1 MTTRDILRRAR
12 RSLAQAKVRTIL
24 TSLAIAVGAFTV
36 TLALAAGEGGRQY
49 TEEMMKTSG
58 DSQSLSVYP
67 KITKPNDT
75 KLTEYGATDD
85 SSAQK
90 GTLNNTDI
98 EKIKKVAGVGDV
110 VPMFNIQPRYVTRGD
125 NFKKFVA
132 PVNVKVD
139 RTEMKLA
146 AGSLKDNQIP
156 TGGISIS
163 EELLP
168 SFGFANA
175 ESAIGQSLIINLSK
189 LKPSGEYADESI
201 NKILKIVAV
210 DHSTDATLYYQPSLN
225 ISIDDGKELYGY
237 QMNGSSG
244 DKYDGVMVELKSGVD
259 VKTAQAA
266 IASKNYEVYSLQDI
280 RETLLQM
287 VNIAQWGMVA
297 FGALA
302 ILASI
307 FGIINTQYISVLERT
322 QQIGLMKALGA
333 RKKDIARLFRYEA
346 AWVGFLGGVSGTVLA
361 LLVGFANPLI
371 AEKLGLEK
379 TVDLLVFNPIT
390 SVVLIVIMMTIAVSA
405 GYFPSRKA
413 AKLNPIEALRTE

>member
-58 DSQSLSVYP
+58 DAYSLSIYP
-67 KITKPNDT
+67 KAETKDSS
-75 KLTEYGATDD
+75 KLSEYGVDKK
-85 SSAQK
+85 SSSV
-90 GTLNNTDI
+90 GTLNKNDI
-98 EKIKKVAGVGDV
+98 EKIKALDGVVSV
-110 VPMFNIQPRYVTRGD
+110 VPVRGVQPRYVTRGAGY
-125 NFKKFVA
+125 KKYVA
-132 PVNVKVD
+132 PVNIKFD
-139 RTEMKLA
+139 RTEMELA
-146 AGSLKDNQIP
+146 AGALDDNKVP
-156 TGGISIS
+156 VGGVVIS
-163 EELLP
+163 EDLLP
-168 SFGFANA
+168 SFGFSDAK
-175 ESAIGQSLIINLSK
+175 STIGQSIAINIPK
-189 LKPSGEYADESI
+189 IMASGEMSEESI
-201 NKILKIVAV
+201 DKLFKIVAV
-210 DHSTDATLYYQPSLN
+210 DHKTDANLYYQPALS
-225 ISIDDGKELYGY
+225 ISDSDGESIYNY
-237 QMNGSSG
+237 QMSSRLNDEYSVLVAELEKGS
-244 DKYDGVMVELKSGVD
+244 D
-259 VKTAQAA
+259 VKMIQSS
-266 IASKNYEVYSLQDI
+266 IASKGYEVYSLQDI

-346 AWVGFLGGVSGTVLA
+346 AWVGFLGGMAGTVLA
-361 LLVGFANPLI
+361 LLVGFANPFI
-371 AEKLGLEK
+371 AEMLRLEK
-379 TVDLLVFNPIT
+379 SVELLVFNPFTSIILIIT
-390 SVVLIVIMMTIAVSA
+390 MMTIAICA

>member
-12 RSLAQAKVRTIL
+12 RSLAQAKVRTVL

-67 KITKPNDT
+67 KIVESKDKN
-75 KLTEYGATDD
+75 LTEYGVADG
-85 SSAQK
+85 SSTQK
-90 GTLNNTDI
+90 DTLSNTDI
-98 EKIKKVAGVGDV
+98 EKIRTVAGVDKV
-110 VPMFNIQPRYVTRGD
+110 VPMYNIQTRYVTRGD
-125 NFKKFVA
+125 NYKKYVA
-132 PVNVKVD
+132 PVNAKVD

-146 AGSLKDNQIP
+146 AGSLADNQIP
-156 TGGISIS
+156 IGGMVIS
-163 EELLP
+163 EELLS
-168 SFGFANA
+168 SFGFTNA
-175 ESAIGQSLIINLSK
+175 ENAIGQSLTVNVPKIQAN
-189 LKPSGEYADESI
+189 GEYADESI
-201 NKILKIVAV
+201 NKSLKIVAV
-210 DHSTDATLYYQPSLN
+210 DHSTDSTLYYQPALN
-225 ISIDDGKELYGY
+225 ISVDDSKELYEY
-237 QMNGSSG
+237 QMNSNVG
-244 DKYDGVMVELKSGVD
+244 DKYDGVVVELKNGMD
-259 VKTAQAA
+259 VKTVQAA
-266 IASKNYEVYSLQDI
+266 ITSKNYQVYSLQDI

-333 RKKDIARLFRYEA
+333 RKRDIARLFRYEA
-346 AWVGFLGGVSGTVLA
+346 AWVGFLGGLSGTILA

-371 AEKLGLEK
+371 SEKLGLEK
-379 TVDLLVFNPIT
+379 SVNLLVFNPIT
-390 SVVLIVIMMTIAVSA
+390 SIVLIGIMMAIAISA

>member
-58 DSQSLSVYP
+58 DAYSLSIYP
-67 KITKPNDT
+67 KIETKDT
-75 KLTEYGATDD
+75 SKLSEYDVSDNSVST
-85 SSAQK
+85 
-90 GTLNNTDI
+90 GTLNKNDI
-98 EKIKKVAGVGDV
+98 EKIKALDGVVSV
-110 VPMFNIQPRYVTRGD
+110 VPVHDIQSRYVTRGD
-125 NFKKFVA
+125 GYKKYVA
-132 PVNVKVD
+132 PVKVKFD

-146 AGSLKDNQIP
+146 AGALSENKVP
-156 TGGISIS
+156 VGGVVIS
-163 EELLP
+163 EDLLS
-168 SFGFANA
+168 SFGFNDAKNTIDQ
-175 ESAIGQSLIINLSK
+175 SIAINIPKITIDGQMSEETI
-189 LKPSGEYADESI
+189 DRVF
-201 NKILKIVAV
+201 KIVAV
-210 DHSTDATLYYQPSLN
+210 DHKTDANLYYQPALS
-225 ISIDDGKELYGY
+225 ISNEDGEAIYSYQISGRPNDKYSVLVAELKKGSDVQIIQQSITDKGY
-237 QMNGSSG
+237 Q
-244 DKYDGVMVELKSGVD
+244 
-259 VKTAQAA
+259 
-266 IASKNYEVYSLQDI
+266 VYSLQDI

-322 QQIGLMKALGA
+322 QQIGLMKALGV

-346 AWVGFLGGVSGTVLA
+346 AWVGFLGGMAGTILA
-361 LLVGFANPLI
+361 LLVGFANLLI
-371 AEKLGLEK
+371 SENLGLEK
-379 TVDLLVFNPIT
+379 SVELLVFNPLTSIILIIT
-390 SVVLIVIMMTIAVSA
+390 MMTIAICA

>member
-1 MTTRDILRRAR
+1 MTTYDILRRAR
-12 RSLAQAKVRTIL
+12 RNLTQARVRTIL

-58 DSQSLSVYP
+58 DGQSLSVYP
-67 KITKPNDT
+67 KRVEVKANE
-75 KLTEYGATDD
+75 LTEYGAVND
-85 SSAQK
+85 SSVSDN
-90 GTLNNTDI
+90 TLNNTDI
-98 EKIKKVAGVGDV
+98 EKIKTVAGVVDI
-110 VPMFNIQPRYVTRGD
+110 VPMYNIQPRYVTRGG
-125 NFKKFVA
+125 NFKKYIA
-132 PVNVKVD
+132 PVNIKVD

-146 AGSLKDNQIP
+146 AGSLEDNKVP
-156 TGGISIS
+156 VGGISIS
-163 EELLP
+163 EELLS
-168 SFGFANA
+168 SFGFTDA
-175 ESAIGQSLIINLSK
+175 ESAIGQTLTINMPKIDANGKYL
-189 LKPSGEYADESI
+189 DESI
-201 NKILKIVAV
+201 NKTLKIIAV
-210 DHSTDATLYYQPSLN
+210 DHSTDATLYYQPGLY
-225 ISIDDGKELYGY
+225 ISIDDGKELYDY
-237 QMNGSSG
+237 QIYNNVNDQYNG
-244 DKYDGVMVELKSGVD
+244 VVVELKSGTD
-259 VKTAQAA
+259 IKTVQAA
-266 IASKNYEVYSLQDI
+266 IADKGYDVYSLQDT

-346 AWVGFLGGVSGTVLA
+346 AWVGFLGGMSGTILA
-361 LLVGFANPLI
+361 FLVGFANPLI
-371 AEKLGLEK
+371 AEKLHLERG
-379 TVDLLVFNPIT
+379 VRLLVFNPIT
-390 SVVLIVIMMTIAVSA
+390 SIMLIIIMMAIAIAA

>member
-12 RSLAQAKVRTIL
+12 RSLAQAKVRTVL

-49 TEEMMKTSG
+49 TEDMMKTSG

-67 KITKPNDT
+67 KIADT
-75 KLTEYGATDD
+75 KKDKLVEYGTTED
-85 SSAQK
+85 SSTSK
-90 GTLNNTDI
+90 NTLNNNDI
-98 EKIKKVAGVGDV
+98 EKIKKVDGVADI
-110 VPMFNIQPRYVTRGD
+110 VPMYNIQARYVTRGD
-125 NFKKFVA
+125 GFKKYIA

-146 AGSLKDNQIP
+146 AGSLKDNKISN
-156 TGGISIS
+156 GGISIS
-163 EELLP
+163 EDLLS

-175 ESAIGQSLIINLSK
+175 NDAIGQVLVINLPK
-189 LKPSGEYADESI
+189 ITASGESTDESI
-201 NKILKIVAV
+201 NKSLKIIAV
-210 DHSTDATLYYQPSLN
+210 DHSTDATLYYQPALN
-225 ISIDDGKELYGY
+225 ISADDGKAIYNY
-237 QMNGSSG
+237 QMNEGAS
-244 DKYDGVMVELKSGVD
+244 DQYNGVMVELKDGVNI
-259 VKTAQAA
+259 KTVQTE
-266 IASKNYEVYSLQDI
+266 IANKKYEVYSLQDI

-346 AWVGFLGGVSGTVLA
+346 AWVGFLGGIVGTILA

-371 AEKLGLEK
+371 AETLGLEK
-379 TVDLLVFNPIT
+379 SVELLVFKPLT
-390 SVVLIVIMMTIAVSA
+390 SLALIVIMMIIAISA